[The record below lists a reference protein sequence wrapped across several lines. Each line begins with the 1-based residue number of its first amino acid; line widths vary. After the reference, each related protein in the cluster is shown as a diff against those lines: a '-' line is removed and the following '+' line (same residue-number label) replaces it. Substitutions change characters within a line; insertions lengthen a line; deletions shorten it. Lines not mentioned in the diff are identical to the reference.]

1 MRPTTPQGVI
11 AFYAANKLGAVAALI
26 HPLSSSEE
34 IGQALDATGARIA
47 LTLDAF
53 YPALAAARP
62 RLALHHIILA
72 RIGDSLSPLKRL
84 LFWWRK
90 GRAMAAIPPDRKR
103 VESGK
108 RVSGRVATG
117 DRPCINKTKQ
127 HNT

>member
-1 MRPTTPQGVI
+1 MMPTTPQGVI

-62 RLALHHIILA
+62 RLELHHIILA
-72 RIGDSLSPLKRL
+72 RIGDYLSPLTRL

-90 GRAMAAIPPDRKR
+90 GRAMAAIPPDPRIR
-103 VESGK
+103 QWHAQIGSAHVGTP
-108 RVSGRVATG
+108 VTTAHIV
-117 DRPCINKTKQ
+117 C
-127 HNT
+127 

>member
-1 MRPTTPQGVI
+1 MMPTTPQGVI

-62 RLALHHIILA
+62 RLTVQHIILA
-72 RIGDSLSPLKRL
+72 RLGDSLSPLKRL
-84 LFWWRK
+84 MFWRSEETL
-90 GRAMAAIPPDRKR
+90 GVTEGFSNCHSRCSPY
-103 VESGK
+103 S
-108 RVSGRVATG
+108 
-117 DRPCINKTKQ
+117 
-127 HNT
+127 